1 MLSGAGSTDELFA
14 CFLNS
19 YPNQPLHGVKI
30 KFNYSRLNLSLHS
43 LRKFPYGSMHP
54 SFMHNITL
62 ILRKHNNI
70 HYTLHDVAM
79 EIVILNQKTGL
90 SGVIACGQQEMH
102 QRKEQKALSEA

>member
-1 MLSGAGSTDELFA
+1 
-14 CFLNS
+14 
-19 YPNQPLHGVKI
+19 
-30 KFNYSRLNLSLHS
+30 
-43 LRKFPYGSMHP
+43 MHP

-62 ILRKHNNI
+62 IPRKRNNI

-90 SGVIACGQQEMH
+90 SGVIACGQQEML